1 MQSHL
6 QSRLAV
12 PNRCDAL
19 ASLTPPWTRSTR
31 SSRGRRRSGARWRR
45 SSPRARP
52 WPVSSVTFDTDL
64 YGGGGSDPNRF
75 AGYDTSIPASEDD
88 AAEDDADAPNP
99 APRRLA
105 SYTGHAIA
113 AADLPRA
120 PDDDGLPKRTQRI
133 IDREDDYRRR
143 RLNQIISPERHD
155 PFAAGEATPDPSVRT
170 YADVMRDAALKK
182 KKEDLLRE
190 IAKKKKEEEEEKE
203 RVKKAAPEQ
212 PAATTKRRN
221 RWDQSQD
228 GDAAA
233 AAKKS
238 KTSSDWDAPDA
249 TPGIGR
255 WDATPGRVGD
265 ATPSVRR
272 NRWDET
278 PTPGRMADADATPA
292 AGGVTPGATPS
303 GAWDA
308 TPKLPGG
315 LVTPTPKKQRSRWDE
330 TPASMGSATPGG
342 LGAATP
348 AGYTPGPTPFGAE
361 NLATP
366 TPSQIRSWPDHS
378 RAVQSH
384 AVGAGH

>member
-1 MQSHL
+1 MDSL
-6 QSRLAV
+6 DADLA
-12 PNRCDAL
+12 RTQEERRKMEEAL
-19 ASLTPPWTRSTR
+19 AT
-31 SSRGRRRSGARWRR
+31 GA
-45 SSPRARP
+45 PMA
-52 WPVSSVTFDTDL
+52 VSSVTFDTDL
-64 YGGGGSDPNRF
+64 YGGGGADPNRF

-88 AAEDDADAPNP
+88 AAEDDTEAANP

-105 SYTGHAIA
+105 TYTGHAIA
-113 AADLPRA
+113 AADIPRSG
-120 PDDDGLPKRTQRI
+120 DGDDGLPKRSQRI

-170 YADVMRDAALKK
+170 YADVMRDAALQK

-190 IAKKKKEEEEEKE
+190 IAKKKKEEEEKEKE
-203 RVKKAAPEQ
+203 RKAAAPEQ

-233 AAKKS
+233 GAKKA

-292 AGGVTPGATPS
+292 AGGATPGATPS
-303 GAWDA
+303 G
-308 TPKLPGG
+308 
-315 LVTPTPKKQRSRWDE
+315 
-330 TPASMGSATPGG
+330 
-342 LGAATP
+342 LGMRP
-348 AGYTPGPTPFGAE
+348 
-361 NLATP
+361 
-366 TPSQIRSWPDHS
+366 
-378 RAVQSH
+378 QSCL
-384 AVGAGH
+384 G